1 MNRQFLN
8 WYGKPVVLASRSPR
22 RAHIL
27 KMLDIEFI
35 IQPSNYT
42 EPVNDKLPPDQL
54 VQSHAYHKAKEVAR
68 LFENA
73 WIIGADTVVI
83 KAGQRLGKPTNRD
96 EAIRMLRL
104 LSGITH
110 QVFTGYCV
118 LNSFNHKY
126 VTEAVRTEV
135 TFRKLTDEL
144 IQHYI
149 NQYQPF
155 DKAGSYGIQ
164 DFSAIFIEKIEGCFY
179 NVVGFPVAQFYQ
191 TVTERLSSI
200 R

>member
-1 MNRQFLN
+1 MNSQFLN

-22 RAHIL
+22 RAQIL
-27 KMLDIEFI
+27 KMLAIDFI
-35 IQPSNYT
+35 IKPSNYK

-54 VQSHAYHKAKEVAR
+54 VQSHAYYKAEDVAR

-83 KAGQRLGKPTNRD
+83 KAGQRLGKPTDRD
-96 EAIRMLRL
+96 EAIRMLKL
-104 LSGITH
+104 LSGIRH

-126 VTEAVRTEV
+126 VTEVVRTDV

-149 NQYQPF
+149 DQYQPF

-164 DFSAIFIEKIEGCFY
+164 DFSAVFIDKIEGCFY